1 MTSKGRG
8 RAAEK
13 GWRPHLHESESSKPV
28 CGQEECWRDM
38 DRFRDVDG
46 RRQIAA
52 TSGGIID
59 EISRSASAQ
68 EGNVRGEAEY
78 GMASAGQRYVAH
90 V

>member
-1 MTSKGRG
+1 
-8 RAAEK
+8 
-13 GWRPHLHESESSKPV
+13 
-28 CGQEECWRDM
+28 M

-78 GMASAGQRYVAH
+78 GMASAGQHTKRRTRLGRREHDRGSFSVA
-90 V
+90 